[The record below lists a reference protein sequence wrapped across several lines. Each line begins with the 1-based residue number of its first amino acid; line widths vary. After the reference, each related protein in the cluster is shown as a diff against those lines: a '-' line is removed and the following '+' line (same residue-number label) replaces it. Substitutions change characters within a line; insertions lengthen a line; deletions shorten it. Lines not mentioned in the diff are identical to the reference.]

1 MKDIIIPLQNCLGL
15 PLQEKDVGTWEKELP
30 SLYPSRKAHQLQD
43 ERFIPVRHLI
53 IVDKYLPKAS
63 YNATIM
69 HFHHKEKR
77 AHTIPTPPPPPQKEK
92 PVFQSQRCQPRI
104 LQLLGSESI
113 LAPKLLQMSFPTCC
127 IPSFKICMPTKGTE
141 KSQQECSQD

>member
-15 PLQEKDVGTWEKELP
+15 PLEEKDVGTWEKELP

-43 ERFIPVRHLI
+43 GRLVPVRHLI
-53 IVDKYLPKAS
+53 IVKYLPKAS

-77 AHTIPTPPPPPQKEK
+77 AYTITTHPPSPPTKKRKEK
-92 PVFQSQRCQPRI
+92 PVF
-104 LQLLGSESI
+104 
-113 LAPKLLQMSFPTCC
+113 
-127 IPSFKICMPTKGTE
+127 
-141 KSQQECSQD
+141 

>member
-15 PLQEKDVGTWEKELP
+15 PLEEKDVGTWEKELP

-43 ERFIPVRHLI
+43 GRFIPVRHLI
-53 IVDKYLPKAS
+53 LVDKYLPKAS

-77 AHTIPTPPPPPQKEK
+77 AHTIPTSPPPPTPKRKTSVPEPKMSTQN
-92 PVFQSQRCQPRI
+92 PPTFRLRIHSSSQVTTDELPYVLHPI
-104 LQLLGSESI
+104 L
-113 LAPKLLQMSFPTCC
+113 
-127 IPSFKICMPTKGTE
+127 
-141 KSQQECSQD
+141 

>member
-15 PLQEKDVGTWEKELP
+15 PLEEKDVGTWEKGLP

-43 ERFIPVRHLI
+43 GRLVPVRHLI
-53 IVDKYLPKAS
+53 IVKYLPKAS

-77 AHTIPTPPPPPQKEK
+77 AYTIPTHPQKK
-92 PVFQSQRCQPRI
+92 KKKKNQCSRAKDVNP
-104 LQLLGSESI
+104 ES
-113 LAPKLLQMSFPTCC
+113 SNF
-127 IPSFKICMPTKGTE
+127 
-141 KSQQECSQD
+141 

>member
-43 ERFIPVRHLI
+43 GRFIPVRHLI

-77 AHTIPTPPPPPQKEK
+77 AHTIPTPPPPTPKRKTRVPEPKMSTQN
-92 PVFQSQRCQPRI
+92 PPTFRLRIHSSSQVTTDELPYMLHPI
-104 LQLLGSESI
+104 L
-113 LAPKLLQMSFPTCC
+113 
-127 IPSFKICMPTKGTE
+127 
-141 KSQQECSQD
+141 

>member
-43 ERFIPVRHLI
+43 GRFIPVRHLI

-77 AHTIPTPPPPPQKEK
+77 AYTIPTHPPSPPTKKEK
-92 PVFQSQRCQPRI
+92 KNQCSRAKDVNP
-104 LQLLGSESI
+104 ES
-113 LAPKLLQMSFPTCC
+113 SNF
-127 IPSFKICMPTKGTE
+127 
-141 KSQQECSQD
+141 